1 MGHRLF
7 MEDDRLDGCWC
18 LWLLI
23 ETVYSHVKRRGR
35 EMLTLS
41 CGRILRRMEV
51 GAEVQ
56 MVLGTAVA
64 PITSSSMPPQLL
76 HVLVCS
82 PVLFLSPT
90 PNKPIGFPSSQ
101 LAFPIHKPT
110 PEEAVCTPHP
120 SAAQGFWAEPRQAF
134 QSRLFLCIVEQRVP
148 SHAFS
153 RWWVSG
159 ALPVLGHSE

>member
-1 MGHRLF
+1 
-7 MEDDRLDGCWC
+7 
-18 LWLLI
+18 
-23 ETVYSHVKRRGR
+23 
-35 EMLTLS
+35 MLTLN

-56 MVLGTAVA
+56 MVPV
-64 PITSSSMPPQLL
+64 SSWGQQWHLSL

-90 PNKPIGFPSSQ
+90 SNKPSCFLSSQ

-120 SAAQGFWAEPRQAF
+120 SAAQGF
-134 QSRLFLCIVEQRVP
+134 
-148 SHAFS
+148 
-153 RWWVSG
+153 
-159 ALPVLGHSE
+159 